1 MNIKK
6 NVFIIDKNNNELN
19 KMLNHLGY
27 NVINY
32 CNLKNI
38 LNEIKK
44 YNPDL
49 ILFDFMMFGNASVT
63 IIKEIR
69 SISCVPIIIITN
81 NDEKI
86 NKIMALELGAD
97 DYILKPFDLDE
108 LSARIKAINR
118 RYIRNTNELKEDVI
132 KINDIEFNLH
142 EYKIKYNNKKIY
154 MPPKEYELF
163 YYLVTRI
170 NKVVTRE
177 KLLKEVWNEDIK
189 SNSRTLD
196 VHITRLR
203 EKLKDLNDLEIVTI
217 WGKGYKFII
226 SH

>member
-6 NVFIIDKNNNELN
+6 NVFIVDKNNNELN

-27 NVINY
+27 NIINY

-69 SISCVPIIIITN
+69 NISCVPIIIITH

-97 DYILKPFDLDE
+97 DYIIKPIDLDE

-118 RYIRNTNELKEDVI
+118 RYIRNINELKEDVI
-132 KINDIEFNLH
+132 KISNIEFNSH
-142 EYKIKYNNKKIY
+142 EYKIKYNNKKIC
-154 MPPKEYELF
+154 MPLKEYELF

-177 KLLKEVWNEDIK
+177 KLLKEVWNEDVK
-189 SNSRTLD
+189 SSSRTVD

-203 EKLKDLNDLEIVTI
+203 EKLKCFNDLEILTV

-226 SH
+226 NH

>member
-1 MNIKK
+1 MNIRK
-6 NVFIIDKNNNELN
+6 NAFIIDRSNNELN
-19 KMLNHLGY
+19 KMLNSLGY
-27 NVINY
+27 NTINY
-32 CNLKNI
+32 YNLKNI
-38 LNEIKK
+38 INEIKK

-49 ILFDFMMFGNASVT
+49 ILFDFMLFGNALVT

-69 SISCVPIIIITN
+69 NISCVPIIIITH

-86 NKIMALELGAD
+86 NKIMTLELGAD
-97 DYILKPFDLDE
+97 DYIIKPIDLDE

-118 RYIRNTNELKEDVI
+118 RYTRNTNDLKEDVI
-132 KINDIEFNLH
+132 EINNIEFNSH
-142 EYKIKYNNKKIY
+142 EYKIKYNNKKIC

-170 NKVVTRE
+170 DKVVTRE
-177 KLLKEVWNEDIK
+177 KLLKEVWNEDVK
-189 SNSRTLD
+189 SSSRTLD

-203 EKLKDLNDLEIVTI
+203 EKLKDLNDLEIITI

-226 SH
+226 NH

>member
-1 MNIKK
+1 MNIRK
-6 NVFIIDKNNNELN
+6 NAFIIDRSNNELN
-19 KMLNHLGY
+19 KMLNSLGY
-27 NVINY
+27 NTINY
-32 CNLKNI
+32 YNLKNI
-38 LNEIKK
+38 INEIKK

-49 ILFDFMMFGNASVT
+49 ILFDFMLFGNASVT

-69 SISCVPIIIITN
+69 NISCVPIIIITH

-86 NKIMALELGAD
+86 NKIMTLELGAD
-97 DYILKPFDLDE
+97 DYIIKPIDLDE

-118 RYIRNTNELKEDVI
+118 RYIRNTNDLKEDVI
-132 KINDIEFNLH
+132 EINNIEFNSH
-142 EYKIKYNNKKIY
+142 EYKIKYNNKKIC

-177 KLLKEVWNEDIK
+177 KLLKEVWNEDVK
-189 SNSRTLD
+189 SSSRTLD

-226 SH
+226 NH

>member
-1 MNIKK
+1 MNIRK
-6 NVFIIDKNNNELN
+6 NAFIIDRSNNELN
-19 KMLNHLGY
+19 KMLNSLGY
-27 NVINY
+27 NTINY
-32 CNLKNI
+32 YNLKNI
-38 LNEIKK
+38 INEIKK

-49 ILFDFMMFGNASVT
+49 ILFDFMLFGNASVT

-69 SISCVPIIIITN
+69 NISCVPIIIITH

-86 NKIMALELGAD
+86 NKIMTLELGAD
-97 DYILKPFDLDE
+97 DYIIKPIDLDE

-118 RYIRNTNELKEDVI
+118 RYTRNTNDLKEDVI
-132 KINDIEFNLH
+132 EINNIEFNSH
-142 EYKIKYNNKKIY
+142 EYKIKYNNKKIC

-170 NKVVTRE
+170 DKVVTRE
-177 KLLKEVWNEDIK
+177 KLLKEVWNEDVK
-189 SNSRTLD
+189 SSSRTLD

-203 EKLKDLNDLEIVTI
+203 EKLKDLNDLEIITI

-226 SH
+226 NH

>member
-1 MNIKK
+1 MNIRK
-6 NVFIIDKNNNELN
+6 NAFIIDRSNNELN
-19 KMLNHLGY
+19 KMLNSLGY
-27 NVINY
+27 NTINY
-32 CNLKNI
+32 YNLKNI
-38 LNEIKK
+38 INEIKK

-49 ILFDFMMFGNASVT
+49 ILFDFMLFGNASIT

-69 SISCVPIIIITN
+69 NISCVPIIIITH

-86 NKIMALELGAD
+86 NKIMTLELGAD
-97 DYILKPFDLDE
+97 DYIIKPIDLDE

-118 RYIRNTNELKEDVI
+118 RYIRNTNDLKEDVI
-132 KINDIEFNLH
+132 EINNIEFNSH
-142 EYKIKYNNKKIY
+142 EYKIKYNNKKIC

-170 NKVVTRE
+170 DKVVTRE
-177 KLLKEVWNEDIK
+177 KLLKEVWNEDVK
-189 SNSRTLD
+189 SSSRTLD

-226 SH
+226 NH

>member
-6 NVFIIDKNNNELN
+6 NVFIVDKSNNELN

-27 NVINY
+27 NIINY

-69 SISCVPIIIITN
+69 NISFVPIIIITH

-97 DYILKPFDLDE
+97 DYMIKPIDLDE

-132 KINDIEFNLH
+132 EINNIEFNLH
-142 EYKIKYNNKKIY
+142 EYKIKYNNKKIC

-177 KLLKEVWNEDIK
+177 KLLNEVWNEDVK
-189 SNSRTLD
+189 SSSRTLD

-203 EKLKDLNDLEIVTI
+203 EKLKDLNDLEIVTV

-226 SH
+226 NH

>member
-1 MNIKK
+1 MNIRK
-6 NVFIIDKNNNELN
+6 NAFIIDRSNNELN
-19 KMLNHLGY
+19 KMLNSLGY
-27 NVINY
+27 NTINY
-32 CNLKNI
+32 YNLKNI
-38 LNEIKK
+38 INEIKK

-49 ILFDFMMFGNASVT
+49 ILFDFMLFGNASVT

-69 SISCVPIIIITN
+69 NISCVPIIIITH

-97 DYILKPFDLDE
+97 DYIIKPIDLDE

-132 KINDIEFNLH
+132 KISNIEFNSL
-142 EYKIKYNNKKIY
+142 EYKIKYNNKKIC

-177 KLLKEVWNEDIK
+177 KLLKEVWNEDVK
-189 SNSRTLD
+189 SSSRTVD

-203 EKLKDLNDLEIVTI
+203 EKLKCFNDLEILTV

-226 SH
+226 NH

>member
-6 NVFIIDKNNNELN
+6 SVFIVDKNNNELN
-19 KMLNHLGY
+19 KMLNRLGY
-27 NVINY
+27 NIINY

-69 SISCVPIIIITN
+69 SISCVPIIIITH

-97 DYILKPFDLDE
+97 DYIIKPIDLDE

-118 RYIRNTNELKEDVI
+118 RYIQNTNQLKEDVI
-132 KINDIEFNLH
+132 EINNIEFNSY
-142 EYKIKYNNKKIY
+142 EYKIKYNNKKIC

-163 YYLVTRI
+163 YYLVARI

-226 SH
+226 NH

>member
-6 NVFIIDKNNNELN
+6 SVFIVDKSNNELN

-27 NVINY
+27 NIINY

-69 SISCVPIIIITN
+69 SISCVPIIIITH

-97 DYILKPFDLDE
+97 DYMIKPIDLDE

-118 RYIRNTNELKEDVI
+118 RYTRNTNELREDI
-132 KINDIEFNLH
+132 IEINNIEFNSYEH
-142 EYKIKYNNKKIY
+142 KIKYKNKKIS
-154 MPPKEYELF
+154 MSPKEYELF

-177 KLLKEVWNEDIK
+177 KLLKEVWNEDLK
-189 SNSRTLD
+189 SSSRTLD

-203 EKLKDLNDLEIVTI
+203 EKLEDLNDLEIVTI

-226 SH
+226 NH

>member
-1 MNIKK
+1 MNIRK
-6 NVFIIDKNNNELN
+6 NAFIIDRSNNELN
-19 KMLNHLGY
+19 KMLNSLGY
-27 NVINY
+27 NTINY
-32 CNLKNI
+32 YNLKNI
-38 LNEIKK
+38 INEIKK

-49 ILFDFMMFGNASVT
+49 ILFDFMLFGNASVT

-69 SISCVPIIIITN
+69 NISCVPIIIITH

-86 NKIMALELGAD
+86 NKIMTLELGAD
-97 DYILKPFDLDE
+97 DYIIKPIDLDE

-118 RYIRNTNELKEDVI
+118 RYIRNTNDLKEDVI
-132 KINDIEFNLH
+132 EINNIEFNSH
-142 EYKIKYNNKKIY
+142 EYKIKYNNKKIC

-177 KLLKEVWNEDIK
+177 KLLKEVWNEDVK
-189 SNSRTLD
+189 SSSRTVD

-203 EKLKDLNDLEIVTI
+203 EKLKCFNDLEILTV

-226 SH
+226 NH

>member
-6 NVFIIDKNNNELN
+6 NVFIVDKSNNELN

-27 NVINY
+27 NIINY
-32 CNLKNI
+32 CNFKNI

-69 SISCVPIIIITN
+69 SISCVPIIIITH

-97 DYILKPFDLDE
+97 DYIIKPIDLDE

-118 RYIRNTNELKEDVI
+118 RYIRNINELKEDVI
-132 KINDIEFNLH
+132 KISNIEFNSH
-142 EYKIKYNNKKIY
+142 EYKIKYNNKKIC
-154 MPPKEYELF
+154 MSPKEYELF

-177 KLLKEVWNEDIK
+177 KLLKEVWNEDVK
-189 SNSRTLD
+189 KNSRTLD

-203 EKLKDLNDLEIVTI
+203 EKLKDLNDLEIVTV

-226 SH
+226 NH

>member
-1 MNIKK
+1 MNIRK
-6 NVFIIDKNNNELN
+6 NAFIIDRSNNELN
-19 KMLNHLGY
+19 KMLNSLGY
-27 NVINY
+27 NTINY
-32 CNLKNI
+32 YNLKNI
-38 LNEIKK
+38 INEIKK

-49 ILFDFMMFGNASVT
+49 ILFDFMLFGNASVT

-69 SISCVPIIIITN
+69 NISCVPIIIITH

-86 NKIMALELGAD
+86 NKIMTLELGAD
-97 DYILKPFDLDE
+97 DYIIKPIDLDE

-118 RYIRNTNELKEDVI
+118 RYIRNTNDLKEDVI
-132 KINDIEFNLH
+132 EINNIEFNSH
-142 EYKIKYNNKKIY
+142 EYKIKYNNKKIC

-170 NKVVTRE
+170 DKVVTRE
-177 KLLKEVWNEDIK
+177 KLLKEVWNGDVK
-189 SNSRTLD
+189 SSSRTLD

-203 EKLKDLNDLEIVTI
+203 EKLKDLNDLEIITI

-226 SH
+226 NH

>member
-1 MNIKK
+1 MNIRK
-6 NVFIIDKNNNELN
+6 NAFIIDRSNNELN
-19 KMLNHLGY
+19 KMLNSLGY
-27 NVINY
+27 NTINY
-32 CNLKNI
+32 YNLKNI
-38 LNEIKK
+38 INEIKK

-49 ILFDFMMFGNASVT
+49 ILFDFMLFGNASVT

-69 SISCVPIIIITN
+69 NISCVPIIIITH

-86 NKIMALELGAD
+86 NKIMTLELGAD
-97 DYILKPFDLDE
+97 DYIIKPIDLDE

-118 RYIRNTNELKEDVI
+118 RYIRNTNDLKEDVI
-132 KINDIEFNLH
+132 EINNIEFNSH
-142 EYKIKYNNKKIY
+142 EYKIKYNNKKIC

-170 NKVVTRE
+170 DKVVTRE
-177 KLLKEVWNEDIK
+177 KLLKEVWNEDVK
-189 SNSRTLD
+189 SSSRTLD

-226 SH
+226 NH

>member
-1 MNIKK
+1 MNIRK
-6 NVFIIDKNNNELN
+6 NAFIIDRSNNELN
-19 KMLNHLGY
+19 KMLNSLGY
-27 NVINY
+27 NTINY
-32 CNLKNI
+32 YNLKNI
-38 LNEIKK
+38 INEIKK

-49 ILFDFMMFGNASVT
+49 ILFDFMLFGNASVT

-69 SISCVPIIIITN
+69 NISCVPIIIITH

-86 NKIMALELGAD
+86 NKIMTLELGAD
-97 DYILKPFDLDE
+97 DYIIKPIDLDE

-118 RYIRNTNELKEDVI
+118 RYTRNTNDLKEDVI
-132 KINDIEFNLH
+132 EINNIEFNSH
-142 EYKIKYNNKKIY
+142 EYKIKYNNKKIC

-170 NKVVTRE
+170 DKVVTRE
-177 KLLKEVWNEDIK
+177 KLLKEVWNEDVK
-189 SNSRTLD
+189 SSSRTLD

-226 SH
+226 NH